1 MKQSII
7 NLLFFSILPLT
18 VNAFTFNSPLACKIN
33 TEIPSLAGSA
43 RTLNP
48 HILDL
53 AVKAYTCAQKSG
65 YKDPRQIITV
75 IDYTLPSTEKRLW
88 VVDFQTKQVLFNT
101 LVAQGK
107 YTGGLFAHYFSDR
120 PESKKSSLGLFL
132 TNGTY
137 VGHDG
142 YSLRIQGLEPGFND
156 KAEEREIVIHG
167 AWYVSDTFA
176 KRYGRLGASWGCPAV
191 SKEVVTPLINTI
203 KNGTLL
209 FSYYPDPSW
218 LARSR
223 FLHCE
228 S

>member
-1 MKQSII
+1 MKKLLIM
-7 NLLFFSILPLT
+7 LLFFSTLPLT
-18 VNAFTFNSPLACKIN
+18 VNAFNLPLACKIN
-33 TEIPSLAGSA
+33 GEIPTLSGSA
-43 RTLNP
+43 QNLNP

-53 AVKAYTCAQKSG
+53 AIKAYSCAQKAG
-65 YKDPRQIITV
+65 YKDPRQIISI
-75 IDYTLPSTEKRLW
+75 IDYTLPSTQKRLW
-88 VVDFQTKQVLFNT
+88 VIDLQTRQVIFNT

-107 YTGGLFAHYFSDR
+107 YTGGLLARYFSDR

-132 TNGTY
+132 TDGTY

-156 KAEEREIVIHG
+156 KAEQREIVIHG
-167 AWYVSDTFA
+167 AWYVSESFA
-176 KRYGRLGASWGCPAV
+176 RRAGRIGLSWGCPAV
-191 SKEVVTPLINTI
+191 PKEVVTPLINTV

-209 FSYYPDPSW
+209 FSYYPDPTW
-218 LARSR
+218 LAKSR